1 MLRRAIDVA
10 ALAEPAQSVLD
21 AILVHEMQ
29 NLLASAR
36 GSKAAGMRDTHVQG
50 ECEHG
55 DDRDEE
61 WGGAET
67 HVDAGYRAMAAEPK
81 GTRVKMP

>member
-1 MLRRAIDVA
+1 
-10 ALAEPAQSVLD
+10 
-21 AILVHEMQ
+21 
-29 NLLASAR
+29 
-36 GSKAAGMRDTHVQG
+36 MRDTHVQG

-55 DDRDEE
+55 DDRDEK

-81 GTRVKMP
+81 RTRVKMP